1 MNGAT
6 ESLKILLVDDEV
18 DALDAM
24 RLGLYNDKRFKIV
37 TATSRNAAINTLKQ
51 EEDIGIVVTD
61 LKLKDGSGLDIVQYI
76 QENLPHTAIIIVTA
90 YGSIDSA
97 VKAIRSGA
105 YDYLQKPIRMADLK
119 RLINRIFENIQLK
132 RENERLRNQLRDF
145 AVRPPLI
152 GHSSR
157 FHQVVEFVKQV
168 APAQTTVLI
177 MGDSGTGKEVIAD
190 AIHFFS
196 TRHHKPLIKINCGA
210 IPENLM
216 ESELFGY
223 EKGAFTS
230 AYKQK
235 KGKIELAHEG
245 TLFLDEIA
253 ELPKPMQVK
262 LLRVLQNGEFERL
275 GGTTTLK
282 SDVRLIAATN
292 ADLPAL
298 VKNGN
303 FREDLFYR
311 LNVISIKIPT
321 LRERLE
327 DIPVLSQYFIQK
339 YNSRNNKNI
348 EGIDPAVLKEMYRYE
363 WKGNIRELENMIERA
378 VVLSQDRILKL
389 HHFPNLTMQ
398 DASVSHGTDSAGLF
412 SLEVIE
418 KNAIVRTLQYH
429 NFDKNKTA
437 MTLQIGLATLY
448 RKLKEYK
455 IDV

>member
-6 ESLKILLVDDEV
+6 ESVKILLVDDEV

-24 RLGLYNDKRFKIV
+24 RMGLSGDKRFKVV
-37 TATSRNAAINTLKQ
+37 TATSRNAAINTLKF

-97 VKAIRSGA
+97 VKAIRGGA
-105 YDYLQKPIRMADLK
+105 YDYLQKPIRMNDLK
-119 RLINRIFENIQLK
+119 RLINRISENIQLK
-132 RENERLRNQLRDF
+132 RENERLRNQLRDIS
-145 AVRPPLI
+145 ARPPLI

-177 MGDSGTGKEVIAD
+177 MGESGTGKEVIAD

-196 TRHHKPLIKINCGA
+196 TRHNKPFIKINCGA

-223 EKGAFTS
+223 ERGAFTS

-253 ELPKPMQVK
+253 ELPKTMQVK

-282 SDVRLIAATN
+282 ADVRLIVATN
-292 ADLPAL
+292 ADLTAL

-311 LNVISIKIPT
+311 LNVISIKIPI

-327 DIPVLSQYFIQK
+327 DIPVLAQYFIQK

-378 VVLSQDRILKL
+378 VVLSQDHILKL
-389 HHFPNLTMQ
+389 HHFPNLTMH
-398 DASVSHGTDSAGLF
+398 DTSVSLGADCAGLF

-448 RKLKEYK
+448 RKLKEYQ

>member
-6 ESLKILLVDDEV
+6 ESVKILLVDDEV

-24 RLGLYNDKRFKIV
+24 RMGLSSDSRFKVV
-37 TATSRNAAINTLKQ
+37 TATSRNTAINTLKF
-51 EEDIGIVVTD
+51 EENIGIVVTD
-61 LKLKDGSGLDIVQYI
+61 LKLRDGSGLDIVQYI

-97 VKAIRSGA
+97 VKAIRGGA

-119 RLINRIFENIQLK
+119 RLINRISENIQLK
-132 RENERLRNQLRDF
+132 RENERLRNQLRDLS
-145 AVRPPLI
+145 ARPPLI

-157 FHQVVEFVKQV
+157 FHQIVEFVKQV
-168 APAQTTVLI
+168 AQAQTTVLI

-196 TRHHKPLIKINCGA
+196 TRHNKPFIKINCGA

-253 ELPKPMQVK
+253 ELPKSMQVK

-282 SDVRLIAATN
+282 SDVRLIVATN
-292 ADLPAL
+292 ADLTAL

-327 DIPVLSQYFIQK
+327 DIPVLTQYFIQK
-339 YNSRNNKNI
+339 YNSKNNKNI
-348 EGIDPAVLKEMYRYE
+348 EGVDPAVLKEMYRYE

-389 HHFPNLTMQ
+389 HHFPNLTMH
-398 DASVSHGTDSAGLF
+398 DASVSHEANSAGLF

-448 RKLKEYK
+448 RKLKQYQ